1 MTAVLDE
8 LRAKLV
14 ADGVGAVGAS
24 TSGTSIFVDSLPE
37 WPGVSIVLSLAPGMP
52 GDRKYGQGVPG
63 IERPRVEVFAR
74 STAPA
79 GGQVAHST
87 NAKAAA
93 AAAYR
98 SLVSIANEDI
108 AASTGSTA
116 TFWLSVTDINGPPDL
131 FDRDAQGRLYY
142 RCSLQCDREST

>member
-8 LRAKLV
+8 LRARLV
-14 ADGVGAVGAS
+14 ADGVGSVGAS
-24 TSGTSIFVDSLPE
+24 TTTTSIFVDSLPD
-37 WPGVSIVLSLAPGMP
+37 WPGVSIVLSLAVGSP

-63 IERPRVEVFAR
+63 IERPRVEMFAR

-87 NAKAAA
+87 SVKAAA
-93 AAAYR
+93 TAAYR
-98 SLVSIANEDI
+98 SLVSIANENI
-108 AASTGSTA
+108 AASTSATP
-116 TFWLSVTDINGPPDL
+116 TFWLSVDSINGPPDL